1 MNVNNAV
8 FMPQRVRTAIR
19 RNAGWLWRLTALV
32 LLSSIMTGCAV
43 TPPILT
49 LVDHGS
55 GMDPDISPAPDFRIE
70 LFEDGKVHYH
80 GIKSV
85 NVIGD
90 RYGQVTPE
98 QVQKMVDLYKR
109 LYERKQKRLDDFYH
123 RYEKRFTID
132 PMKRLELEEYKR
144 RYLDWREW
152 EDYMLYNYNNE
163 SSRFGP
169 LGSLSIEILSILNQM
184 INLEPWVCYPKP
196 DKRHYACPV
205 LKASTNYQEFLNYL
219 ENMK

>member
-1 MNVNNAV
+1 MNLNNTA
-8 FMPQRVRTAIR
+8 FMPQRVRTAIQ

-32 LLSSIMTGCAV
+32 LLSSMMTGCAV
-43 TPPILT
+43 TTPILT

-55 GMDPDISPAPDFRIE
+55 GMNPDISPGPDFRIE
-70 LFEDGKVHYH
+70 LFKDGRVHYH

-90 RYGQVTPE
+90 RYGQITLE
-98 QVQKMVDLYKR
+98 QVQMMVGLYKK

-152 EDYMLYNYNNE
+152 EAYMLYNYNDELLGVLNE
-163 SSRFGP
+163 MI
-169 LGSLSIEILSILNQM
+169 SLES
-184 INLEPWVCYPKP
+184 WVCYPKP
-196 DKRHYACPV
+196 DQRHKACPV
-205 LKASTNYQEFLNYL
+205 LKASLNYQELLNYL
-219 ENMK
+219 EDMK